1 MNLWRI
7 LLVAVTILLVSAAPA
22 SAHVRLIAS
31 NPEQGSALPDPPQS
45 IQLTFDD
52 ALSKE
57 PTVTVTDPNGTEWAM
72 GRPTM
77 DNKVLT
83 VPTDPQQGPAGQYT
97 VQYRVTGADGHLIVG
112 NLAFNLT
119 KSFGQQRP
127 PQDQAAAPQAQPVP
141 QQDSGGAPVWIWIIG
156 VVVLGG
162 VAFVGLWLRRGD
174 KSDL

>member
-22 SAHVRLIAS
+22 SAHVRLVAS
-31 NPEQGSALPDPPQS
+31 NPEQGAALQAPPQS

-52 ALSKE
+52 ALAKE

-83 VPTDPQQGPAGQYT
+83 VPADPRQGPAGQYT

-112 NLAFNLT
+112 TIAFNLMT
-119 KSFGQQRP
+119 SFGQQRP
-127 PQDQAAAPQAQPVP
+127 APEGAAAPQAP
-141 QQDSGGAPVWIWIIG
+141 QAPAGGGAPVWIWIIG
-156 VVVLGG
+156 VAVLGG
-162 VAFVGLWLRRGD
+162 VAVVALWLRSSD
-174 KSDL
+174 KSDS